1 MVCICCDHSYCHH
14 APCAKYTRV
23 RASWAGLTTESPVN
37 LLGFIGQPAG
47 MANRFD
53 GGCSYPA
60 GNLPDGGFDAYNSF
74 AGMSFG
80 LYLGNLRAGGGAL
93 PFPHLVD
100 SPKCVAST
108 TQADDFTISGIVNVQ
123 LIAEEFSFRAG
134 FTHFIVSYSY
144 TINKDGNVNVARL
157 GNIQIAD
164 YFIDRGIVRP
174 FCRDFV
180 NANNAFAFVEPVI
193 TPIQTSTGRQCGA
206 GAIDFR
212 GFPAH
217 SGPYRPSS
225 LCAASCTNLLP

>member
-1 MVCICCDHSYCHH
+1 VS
-14 APCAKYTRV
+14 
-23 RASWAGLTTESPVN
+23 AGGVLN
-37 LLGFIGQPAG
+37 QPSG
-47 MANRFD
+47 MATRFD

-60 GNLPDGGFDAYNSF
+60 GNLPDGGFDLYNSF
-74 AGMSFG
+74 AGMSF
-80 LYLGNLRAGGGAL
+80 YMSLGQARAGGGAS
-93 PFPHLVD
+93 PVPHLID
-100 SPKCVAST
+100 APKCVAST
-108 TQADDFTISGIVNVQ
+108 TQADDFTISGIVVVQ
-123 LIAEEFSFRAG
+123 LIAEEFSMRGG

-144 TINKDGNVNVARL
+144 TISKDGNVTVTRL

-193 TPIQTSTGRQCGA
+193 TPIQTSVGRQCGA

-217 SGPYRPSS
+217 SGPYLPSS
-225 LCAASCTNLLP
+225 RCAAACENPLP